1 MSYLAI
7 SLAKV
12 RRLALIA
19 LGVAITALLVAMY
32 YANRESAGAA
42 GTPAN
47 KVWVA
52 GSTIEKMTAGLT
64 APGVEAKDEVALAKG
79 QIRFSNPTD
88 LRISATAEC
97 ALWTNTA
104 TTGNDDSEARARVE
118 MWVTLDGKTVPVS
131 SDDTAADTSTPQNPL
146 VDPAQQGPAGH
157 VVFCNRANRM
167 KTEGFDDNTATSDL
181 LIRSYNRSREAN
193 GFNWGALNV
202 GVDQQDGGYD
212 NPANGNN
219 VIDVVLHARLADSLT
234 DTKTT
239 DSNGADSPYAKAA
252 VGKRTLFVE
261 PVKMAEQATAP

>member
-1 MSYLAI
+1 MSHLA
-7 SLAKV
+7 LPRV

-19 LGVAITALLVAMY
+19 LGVAITALLMAMY
-32 YANRESAGAA
+32 YGNREGAGAA

-47 KVWVA
+47 KVWVD
-52 GSTIEKMTAGLT
+52 GSKMEVMTAGLK
-64 APGVEAKDEVALAKG
+64 APGTESKDEVVLSKG

-104 TTGNDDSEARARVE
+104 TTGNDDSESKARVE

-131 SDDTAADTSTPQNPL
+131 SDDTATGTGAL
-146 VDPAQQGPAGH
+146 FDPADQGPAGH

-181 LIRSYNRSREAN
+181 IIRSYNRSREAN

-202 GVDQQDGGYD
+202 GVSQADGGYD
-212 NPANGNN
+212 DPLNGKNL
-219 VIDVVLHARLADSLT
+219 IDVELHARLSDSLT

-239 DSNGADSPYAKAA
+239 DTNGADSPFAKAA
-252 VGKRTLFVE
+252 VGKRTLYVE
-261 PVKMAEQATAP
+261 PVKMAQQATAP